1 MGDRDVISNKHVV
14 DLGVTAVR
22 EAEKRQRRVV
32 SVLSEKQNM
41 ENENIVP
48 KRDSESPKS
57 ISESMDYLR
66 MDGKRGHV
74 TCGNRL
80 AIERQESFQKFAS
93 LNVELLL
100 PSAKPCWDPTRF
112 RMA

>member
-1 MGDRDVISNKHVV
+1 MQQALNAGNVH
-14 DLGVTAVR
+14 
-22 EAEKRQRRVV
+22 
-32 SVLSEKQNM
+32 
-41 ENENIVP
+41 
-48 KRDSESPKS
+48 
-57 ISESMDYLR
+57 SMDYLR

-93 LNVELLL
+93 LQEELLL
-100 PSAKPCWDPTRF
+100 PSAQACWDPTRF

>member
-1 MGDRDVISNKHVV
+1 MKYILVIQEVCQLSLLQTTNIWLMLSNHPSMS
-14 DLGVTAVR
+14 LIN
-22 EAEKRQRRVV
+22 V
-32 SVLSEKQNM
+32 SGKIEIRIVKDM
-41 ENENIVP
+41 VEN
-48 KRDSESPKS
+48 
-57 ISESMDYLR
+57 MDYLR

-93 LNVELLL
+93 LEKELLL
-100 PSAKPCWDPTRF
+100 PSAQACWDPARS